1 MKGNFVYMFLNEAE
15 EPLYIG
21 ISINLVNRI
30 EAQHF
35 KSSNGNLSQE
45 CIYETHRILYHQAV
59 SSDDMKVKER
69 YLINT
74 LNPKYNV
81 KMNNNSRFSF
91 DIDFDWKLYSLD
103 KEEILKNKINKS
115 LKNHPTL
122 KNHNHDFINQK
133 PLKISSTKNIVRLCT
148 CTLDYQRL
156 FYDYEY
162 PERNRGSYH
171 GVNDDFFFMKINND
185 IYIYSMETMD
195 LFHDHEYPGDGNVK
209 YNLKGIKFLNEEY
222 GKNDFVLVDC
232 KEKELMF
239 EKYDDRSW
247 GPEIIRPRQA
257 VFMKFESLKQSGR
270 IENVWIDL
278 IENGL
283 KNIKKLGYWWLIKE
297 LLTEDEFEEIEN
309 KKREN

>member
-1 MKGNFVYMFLNEAE
+1 MKGNFVYMFLNEIE

-45 CIYETHRILYHQAV
+45 CIHETDRILYHQAA

-81 KMNNNSRFSF
+81 KMKNNSRFSF
-91 DIDFDWKLYSLD
+91 AIDFDWKLYSLD

-122 KNHNHDFINQK
+122 KNHNHDFINQRT
-133 PLKISSTKNIVRLCT
+133 LKISSTKNIVCLCT
-148 CTLDYQRL
+148 CTFEYEKY

-162 PERNRGSYH
+162 PERNGGSYH
-171 GVNDDFFFMKINND
+171 GVNDDFF
-185 IYIYSMETMD
+185 
-195 LFHDHEYPGDGNVK
+195 L
-209 YNLKGIKFLNEEY
+209 
-222 GKNDFVLVDC
+222 
-232 KEKELMF
+232 
-239 EKYDDRSW
+239 
-247 GPEIIRPRQA
+247 
-257 VFMKFESLKQSGR
+257 
-270 IENVWIDL
+270 
-278 IENGL
+278 
-283 KNIKKLGYWWLIKE
+283 
-297 LLTEDEFEEIEN
+297 
-309 KKREN
+309 